1 MGGGT
6 AAGTLDMASSR
17 TVSTLMPSATA
28 MRCRSTYGAISR
40 TSSIVAVS
48 RPFRRAFAF
57 TAITRWI
64 IARELTPS
72 STPGS
77 SRVLPTDADDVPA
90 DRVGDLGVLELLAG
104 LVQADDA
111 EQRSDLAEHVRR
123 DALVGEVQ
131 HRELGLGVRVV
142 ELDLEE
148 EAVELTFGEG
158 EDALVLVR
166 VLRRDHEERI
176 GKLVRLAVDRHL
188 ALAHRLEQGGLGA
201 RRRTVDLVG
210 EEDVREDG
218 ARHEEVLA
226 GADDVLPVELR
237 RRRVRRELD
246 ALERRAEHVCDGTGK
261 KGLRASGRAFEEDVA
276 VRDGGDEKQ
285 LDGTVLADDD
295 LRHLRLRPLAQ
306 VGEIVVLLLHHQ
318 RHCGVLSPRF
328 ACTWPCFP
336 HSSRSR
342 ADTLIGSYPHSLNT
356 HTGAIRSRRG
366 RFSGRAA
373 SRGRRLAS

>member
-1 MGGGT
+1 M
-6 AAGTLDMASSR
+6 
-17 TVSTLMPSATA
+17 
-28 MRCRSTYGAISR
+28 
-40 TSSIVAVS
+40 
-48 RPFRRAFAF
+48 
-57 TAITRWI
+57 
-64 IARELTPS
+64 
-72 STPGS
+72 
-77 SRVLPTDADDVPA
+77 
-90 DRVGDLGVLELLAG
+90 LELLAG

-158 EDALVLVR
+158 EDAFVLVR

-261 KGLRASGRAFEEDVA
+261 KGLRASGRALEEDVT
-276 VRDGGDEKQ
+276 VRDCGDEKQ

-306 VGEIVVLLLHHQ
+306 AGEIVVLLLHHQ

-328 ACTWPCFP
+328 ACTWPF
-336 HSSRSR
+336 S
-342 ADTLIGSYPHSLNT
+342 LIPAAVGPTRLSAAILIPLT
-356 HTGAIRSRRG
+356 HIRG
-366 RFSGRAA
+366 RSGLDVVGSPAELRAEVAGWPRKSTGTKA
-373 SRGRRLAS
+373 SANKNELALAA